1 MRLAIVLLMA
11 LLLALLPA
19 AAQDKQDDKRQL
31 PEGEGKATTMK
42 LCNTCHGAQ
51 VVLGKPHSE
60 EGWSAIVVDMV
71 QRGAKGSDD
80 ELYEVIQYLTKNIK
94 APPKV
99 NVNTAD
105 AKTIETGLEFTP
117 AEAEAIVQAREKSSY
132 KSIDDLKKV
141 PGLSAAKIDARKSQ
155 LVF

>member
-1 MRLAIVLLMA
+1 MRHGIAM
-11 LLLALLPA
+11 LLAACLLTA
-19 AAQDKQDDKRQL
+19 AEDKRQL
-31 PEGEGKATTMK
+31 PEGEGKATTLK

-71 QRGAKGSDD
+71 QRGAKGTDD
-80 ELYEVIQYLTKNIK
+80 EFYEVIQYLTKYVK

-105 AKTIETGLEFTP
+105 AKTIETGLEFSSK
-117 AEAEAIVQAREKSSY
+117 EAEAIVQAREKGSF
-132 KSIDDLKKV
+132 KSIEDLKKV
-141 PGLSAAKIDARKSQ
+141 PGLDGAKIDSRKSQ

>member
-1 MRLAIVLLMA
+1 M
-11 LLLALLPA
+11 LLAACLLTA
-19 AAQDKQDDKRQL
+19 AEDKRQL
-31 PEGEGKATTMK
+31 PEGEGKATTLK

-71 QRGAKGSDD
+71 QRGAKGTDD
-80 ELYEVIQYLTKNIK
+80 EFYEVIQYLTKYVK

-105 AKTIETGLEFTP
+105 AKTIETGLEFSSK
-117 AEAEAIVQAREKSSY
+117 EAEAIVQAREKGSF
-132 KSIDDLKKV
+132 KSIEDLKKV
-141 PGLSAAKIDARKSQ
+141 PGLDGAKIDSRKSQ